1 MTDQNI
7 AIYPI
12 SAQPPT
18 WGHGDLLRR
27 AANLY
32 THVYWVAAHN
42 AEKQQ
47 RLPLESQISIMQDYI
62 DYYKLNNVTLDH
74 FSGSIAAY
82 ANDKGS
88 KIILRGLRHSGDFEA
103 EASLAAG
110 YRGINPELELVTLF
124 ARPEYSRVSSS
135 LVRELVRIGEKI
147 DDYVLP
153 KTIPKIEAA
162 FGVTPK

>member
-1 MTDQNI
+1 MTNKTI

-18 WGHGDLLRR
+18 WGHGDIIRR

-32 THVYWVAAHN
+32 GHVYWVAAHN

-47 RLPLESQISIMQDYI
+47 RLPLTSQISIMQDYI

-74 FSGSIAAY
+74 FSGSIARY
-82 ANDKGS
+82 AMDKGARV
-88 KIILRGLRHSGDFEA
+88 ILRGLRHSGDFEG

-110 YRGINPELELVTLF
+110 YRSSNENLELVALF
-124 ARPEYSRVSSS
+124 SKPEYSRVSSS
-135 LVRELVRIGEKI
+135 LVRELVRIGEPI
-147 DDYVLP
+147 TDYVLP
-153 KTIPKIEAA
+153 ATIEKIEAA
-162 FGVTPK
+162 FGPKT